1 MPPERSRVPP
11 PCLDRGATADA
22 ETSIA
27 RPPPRPLPSRSTV
40 VDAEDSRSKSVD
52 ATSIVVV
59 ADVVDRPSNV
69 GRIVGMVKGNSAKEI
84 QRCASFEREIEGF
97 R

>member
-1 MPPERSRVPP
+1 MPPERSRGLP

-52 ATSIVVV
+52 ATSIVV

-69 GRIVGMVKGNSAKEI
+69 ERIVGMVKGNSAKEI